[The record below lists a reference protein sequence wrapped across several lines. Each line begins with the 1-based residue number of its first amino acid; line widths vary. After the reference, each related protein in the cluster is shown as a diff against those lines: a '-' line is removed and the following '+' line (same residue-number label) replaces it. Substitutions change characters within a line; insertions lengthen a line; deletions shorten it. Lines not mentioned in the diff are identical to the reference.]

1 MQRPSHK
8 TPPPCDW
15 IAFVN
20 WPRPKLSGAFLFG
33 QAETTTDAVR
43 FSSLPASTWRHA
55 MALTA
60 SGSKCEWCGRSFD
73 GNIKPCSEASE
84 VERRVLAST
93 TTDTICKVELRERGF

>member
-1 MQRPSHK
+1 
-8 TPPPCDW
+8 
-15 IAFVN
+15 
-20 WPRPKLSGAFLFG
+20 
-33 QAETTTDAVR
+33 
-43 FSSLPASTWRHA
+43 